1 MVVAPLDVWS
11 GLLLPLPLGLAGTAR
26 RGLFTKS
33 SWLLRGRR
41 SGCRL
46 LVCWRPLVAWSEP
59 LLGLASMADLPEIDD
74 DDRGGGVDGD
84 DSDDDQFGG
93 RKDLPFGVV
102 VVVGIWTETVTRGSR
117 LLALFDVTRPVSGGA
132 VVWFSHGLAAAIQRS
147 VQLQPQF
154 GLPGSMN
161 FGAGACA
168 ALAEEV
174 FLFLHCTGIK
184 AETKLRGRI

>member
-84 DSDDDQFGG
+84 DRDDGQFGG

-102 VVVGIWTETVTRGSR
+102 VVVGIWTETATRGSR
-117 LLALFDVTRPVSGGA
+117 LLALFDVTRPVSGGV
-132 VVWFSHGLAAAIQRS
+132 VVWFSHGLAGS
-147 VQLQPQF
+147 QP
-154 GLPGSMN
+154 PSS
-161 FGAGACA
+161 APSSSSPSSDC
-168 ALAEEV
+168 
-174 FLFLHCTGIK
+174 
-184 AETKLRGRI
+184 RGP